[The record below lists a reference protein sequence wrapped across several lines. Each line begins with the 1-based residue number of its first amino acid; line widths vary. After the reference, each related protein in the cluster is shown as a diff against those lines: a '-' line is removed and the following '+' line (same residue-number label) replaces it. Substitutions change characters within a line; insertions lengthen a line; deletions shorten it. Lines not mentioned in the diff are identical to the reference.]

1 MSDHTFVFALDLSD
15 AAPFDFM
22 LAEVSRAVF
31 GHAGYSPE
39 AVTEWTLV
47 LQGALSTGAAAGPRP
62 CTVRFQA
69 HGSEL
74 EVVVSF
80 AGGGEWRTSRPLP

>member
-15 AAPFDFM
+15 PAPFDFM
-22 LAEVSRAVF
+22 LTEVCRAVF
-31 GHAGYSPE
+31 GFTGYSSE
-39 AVTEWTLV
+39 AVTELTV
-47 LQGALSTGAAAGPRP
+47 ALQGALSRGAAGAPRG

-80 AGGGEWRTSRPLP
+80 DGGGEWRTSRPLP